1 MNNLIYESKTGTI
14 YMLEVLVSKKKL
26 LLADKWVN
34 LIFDTYS
41 KETSRFLKVQTNQF
55 SNPVGHTV
63 NTAAN
68 LLLDELT
75 GSLNPGTVKP
85 LLIDLIKIR
94 AVQDFSPS
102 KATGFIFLLKKVI
115 REVFKEELYDKE
127 YSDELF
133 VLDSK
138 IDQLALIAFDL
149 YQECRETIYKIRL
162 NEIKSGSVNVFAE
175 AGIV

>member
-1 MNNLIYESKTGTI
+1 
-14 YMLEVLVSKKKL
+14 MLEDLVSKKKL

-55 SNPVGHTV
+55 SNPVGYAV

-75 GSLNPGTVKP
+75 GSLNPGTIKP

-102 KATGFIFLLKKVI
+102 MATGFIFLLKKVI
-115 REVFKEELYDKE
+115 RDEFKEELYDKE

-149 YQECRETIYKIRL
+149 YQECREKIYEIRL
-162 NEIKSGSVNVFAE
+162 NEIKSGSVNVFADT
-175 AGIV
+175 GII